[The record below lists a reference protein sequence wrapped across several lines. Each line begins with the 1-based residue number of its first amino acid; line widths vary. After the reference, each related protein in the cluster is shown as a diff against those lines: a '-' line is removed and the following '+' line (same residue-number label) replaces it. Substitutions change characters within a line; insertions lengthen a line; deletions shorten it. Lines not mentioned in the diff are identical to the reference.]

1 MDTLNLS
8 SEKLDVECDCGRSV
22 SRTIAQWRR
31 SPTMKCPQCGT
42 MIEVDVSDFDRS
54 VREIDRSL
62 ARLDRQIGKI
72 GG

>member
-1 MDTLNLS
+1 M
-8 SEKLDVECDCGRSV
+8 E
-22 SRTIAQWRR
+22 
-31 SPTMKCPQCGT
+31 CPQCGT